1 MFLICGEALFDLF
14 GEPSSGD
21 SLSFDARIGGSPFN
35 VAMGL
40 ARLGEEAG
48 FFGGISNDTL
58 GEKLVQKFRQEG
70 VSERYILR
78 TDYLTTLSLVQ
89 KDAHGQPAYTF
100 YGANAADRM
109 VTDRDLPEFDE
120 QPPLFLHLGSYTA
133 LVEPVASALKA
144 LIAREREHTLI
155 SFDPNIRPTVVAD
168 MAKWRTNTEALV
180 PLTDIIKVSD
190 EDLDLIAP
198 GESISDIARSWLDL
212 GAKLVIVTKGG
223 DGASAYAPGIEV
235 EGAGV
240 KVDVEDTVGA
250 GDTFQAAL
258 LAGLKQ
264 LGAVGRKELAAL
276 DEDRLK
282 RLLEFAIKAA
292 AITCSRRG
300 ADLPR
305 LGELEKEWS
314 ALK

>member
-14 GEPSSGD
+14 GEAGAED
-21 SLSFDARIGGSPFN
+21 STTFDARIGGSPFN

-48 FFGGISNDTL
+48 FFGGISTDAL
-58 GEKLVQKFRQEG
+58 GEKLVGKFRKEG

-89 KDAHGQPAYTF
+89 KDAAGHPAYTF

-109 VTDRDLPEFDE
+109 VTVDDLPDFPA
-120 QPPLFLHLGSYTA
+120 PPLFLHVGSYTA

-144 LIAREREHTLI
+144 LIDKERDNTLI
-155 SFDPNIRPTVVAD
+155 SFDPNIRPTVEPD
-168 MAKWRTNTEALV
+168 MTLWRQNTEKLAPIADV
-180 PLTDIIKVSD
+180 IKVSD
-190 EDLDLIAP
+190 EDLALIAP
-198 GESISDIARSWLDL
+198 NEPVDHIARRWLS
-212 GAKLVIVTKGG
+212 GGTKLVIVTRGG
-223 DGASAYAPGIEV
+223 DGASAYAADFQIDCPGIK
-235 EGAGV
+235 V
-240 KVDVEDTVGA
+240 KVEDTVGA

-258 LAGLKQ
+258 LAGLKK
-264 LGAVGRKELAAL
+264 LGAVDRRTLAAL
-276 DEDRLK
+276 DEQRTG
-282 RLLEFAIKAA
+282 RLLDFAVQAA

-305 LGELEKEWS
+305 IAELEKEWS

>member
-1 MFLICGEALFDLF
+1 MFLICGEALFDFF
-14 GEPSSGD
+14 GDNTPGD
-21 SLSFDARIGGSPFN
+21 NVAFDARIGGSPFN

-48 FFGGISNDTL
+48 FFGGISRDAL
-58 GEKLVQKFRQEG
+58 GERLVAKFRAEG

-89 KDAHGQPAYTF
+89 KDANGSPAYTF

-109 VTDRDLPEFDE
+109 VTEADLPDFDT
-120 QPPLFLHLGSYTA
+120 PPAFLHVGSYTA
-133 LVEPVASALKA
+133 LVEPVAGALKT
-144 LIAREREHTLI
+144 LIEREKTHTLI
-155 SFDPNIRPTVVAD
+155 SFDPNIRPTVVPD
-168 MAKWRTNTEALV
+168 MGQWRQNTEVLV
-180 PLTDIIKVSD
+180 PLTDLIKVSD
-190 EDLDLIAP
+190 EDLELIAP
-198 GESISDIARSWLDL
+198 GEPVAGIARKWLAD
-212 GAKLVIVTKGG
+212 GAGLVIVTRGG
-223 DGASAYAPGIEV
+223 DGATAFMSGLEVDCPGI
-235 EGAGV
+235 
-240 KVDVEDTVGA
+240 KVTVEDTVGA

-264 LGAVGRKELAAL
+264 LGVSDRKAL
-276 DEDRLK
+276 ESLRQDSLERLV
-282 RLLEFAIKAA
+282 EFAVKAA

-305 LGELEKEWS
+305 RAELEKEWS

>member
-1 MFLICGEALFDLF
+1 MFLICGEALFDFF
-14 GEPSSGD
+14 GDNTPGD
-21 SLSFDARIGGSPFN
+21 SVAFDARIGGSPFN

-48 FFGGISNDTL
+48 FFGGISRDAL
-58 GEKLVQKFRQEG
+58 GERLVEKFRAEG

-78 TDYLTTLSLVQ
+78 TDYLTTISLVQ
-89 KDAHGQPAYTF
+89 KDAHGSPAYTF
-100 YGANAADRM
+100 YGTDAADRM
-109 VTDRDLPEFDE
+109 VTETDLPDFDS
-120 QPPLFLHLGSYTA
+120 PLAFLHVGSYTA
-133 LVEPVASALKA
+133 LVEPVAGALKK
-144 LIAREREHTLI
+144 LIEREKPHTLI

-168 MAKWRTNTEALV
+168 MDLWRQNTEALV
-180 PLTDIIKVSD
+180 PLTDLIKVSD

-198 GESISDIARSWLDL
+198 GEPVADIARKWLTD
-212 GAKLVIVTKGG
+212 GAGLVIVTRGG
-223 DGASAYAPGIEV
+223 DGATAYAPGLEV
-235 EGAGV
+235 DCPGV
-240 KVDVEDTVGA
+240 KVTVEDTVGA

-264 LGAVGRKELAAL
+264 LGVTDRAAL
-276 DEDRLK
+276 DGLRQDSLRRLI
-282 RLLEFAIKAA
+282 EFAVKAA

-305 LGELEKEWS
+305 KAELEKEWS